1 MKTNLMMICVLFFTQ
16 MTTIFAQTNRNFDP
30 CFTPQAID
38 ITKGIANI
46 EADTPFVPY
55 DNSKPYDSHKG
66 KGEIGYYFRTKENG
80 INVNICTPSLINLKR
95 PIIIIDGFDPGD
107 IRDMADIYSENLAY
121 QQGII
126 GKNLGDSLRSLGY
139 DVIIL
144 NFPKH
149 EVARVTKDE
158 YLAIP
163 HKFMVPKD
171 TLLKANPLL
180 NPFYKLPVIQ
190 DHGADYVERNA
201 FTLVK
206 LIEQTNAQLIAN
218 GSTEKIV
225 IIGPSMGGLISR
237 YALAWMEQNG
247 RNHNTRLW
255 VSFDSPHNGANI
267 PIGAQKFLEHLA
279 YQGNNY
285 DSEITVNN
293 RLDAVAAKQ
302 MLLSHHL
309 AKETRPNYV
318 PPFPGV
324 PDPFPFY
331 KTVPVFRQGLVNALN
346 QVGYPQNL
354 RKIAMVNGAINGTL
368 YDGSSSAG
376 QETLYL
382 EVDKRTGSLN
392 FPIWEGKPLI
402 RGNVY
407 FGQSNGNS
415 GLISR
420 YAERGLLG
428 AIFGAWNEKEY
439 GYTSI
444 TGSVAYDL
452 APGGTYDL
460 FEEIAD
466 EGGGNGWEW
475 PVAYSANFRVRKKG
489 HSFIPTKSALAFTGT
504 NQDLGEALNNRN
516 LICTNETPFDA
527 YYAPSTNEGHT
538 DLNNENVAWFLGQ
551 LNNIPTP
558 IMLTFCN
565 KIRDVRLED
574 CRAGTVTY
582 QVSSNIQVIS
592 YQNKVLR
599 VLGQTS
605 GTGFVKFFVNGILVQ
620 ENPVNIIKVS
630 ESDLVGANT
639 VCNIPQTY
647 TLNNVPSF
655 ASVSWRTSS
664 NLSPA
669 SGSGNV
675 ATVTT
680 IAGGDAWIEF
690 VIGGCN
696 QVIRKNINDL
706 SSAERIT
713 GDYAV
718 CGRLKA
724 YSVPS
729 FPNATYTWTSS
740 SNLNL
745 SSNNMAN
752 TTVSAV
758 SGANGEAWVEVTIV
772 LNPSC
777 SFSNI
782 KVLRKELWIGAPAIP
797 LLCNGNVLTGCT
809 PLSPPYNFTYCQSL
823 GESESFR
830 ILFPGAEN
838 QGYSVNGG
846 AVVRITNNT
855 ILVDKSQIG
864 TFIYTIGSINNCGV
878 SPALTVTVNIIS
890 CNKEAKARQESTN
903 MYPNPTKNILNIE
916 VIGENTFVLYNKFSQ
931 KIASGA
937 FTEKHILDVK
947 QLPVGIYFLHIYD
960 KNGNSIQQQ
969 IIIEK

>member
-16 MTTIFAQTNRNFDP
+16 IGTIIAQNTRNFDP
-30 CFTPQAID
+30 CYMPQALDAI
-38 ITKGIANI
+38 KGRANI
-46 EADTPFVPY
+46 EADIPFAPY

-66 KGEIGYYFRTKENG
+66 KGEIGYYYAFSKGCNGQKILTK
-80 INVNICTPSLINLKR
+80 

-107 IRDMADIYSENLAY
+107 VRNIPNIYGQRLTYNSD
-121 QQGII
+121 Q
-126 GKNLGDSLRSLGY
+126 NLGDSLRSLGY

-144 NFPKH
+144 NFPKQ
-149 EVARVTKDE
+149 EVARVNVFE
-158 YLAIP
+158 YFAIP
-163 HKFMVPKD
+163 HPF
-171 TLLKANPLL
+171 LLSTEEIAQAIPTPL
-180 NPFYKLPVIQ
+180 NPNPTYKLPVFQ

-225 IIGPSMGGLISR
+225 IVGPSMGGLISR

-279 YQGNNY
+279 YEENNH
-285 DSEITVNN
+285 DSKITVNN
-293 RLDAVAAKQ
+293 RLDAIAAKQ

-309 AKETRPNYV
+309 AKEARPNYV
-318 PPFPGV
+318 PPFPGI

-331 KTVPVFRQGLVNALN
+331 KSVPLFRQGLVNALN
-346 QVGYPQNL
+346 EVGYPQNL

-407 FGQSNGNS
+407 FGQSNGNT
-415 GLISR
+415 GIIAR

-428 AIFGAWNEKEY
+428 AIFGTWSEKEY
-439 GYTSI
+439 GYTSA

-489 HSFIPTKSALAFTGT
+489 HSFIPTKSALAFKGT
-504 NQDLGEALNNRN
+504 NQDLGESLNNRN

-538 DLNNENVAWFLGQ
+538 DLNNENVAWFLNQ
-551 LNNIPTP
+551 LNLTNAP

-565 KIRDVRLED
+565 KIRDIRLES
-574 CRAGTVTY
+574 CRAGTITY
-582 QVSSNIQVIS
+582 QVSPNIQIIS
-592 YQNKVLR
+592 YQNRVLR
-599 VLGQTS
+599 VLGLSS
-605 GTGFVKFFVNGILVQ
+605 GQGFVKFFVNGTLEQ
-620 ENPVNIIKVS
+620 EHTVNIIKVS
-630 ESDLVGANT
+630 ENDIVGSNT
-639 VCNIPQTY
+639 VCNSPQIY
-647 TLNNVPSF
+647 TLNNVPNF
-655 ASVSWRTSS
+655 ATVSWRTSG
-664 NLSPA
+664 NLSPT

-675 ATVTT
+675 ATVTA
-680 IAGGDAWIEF
+680 IGGGDAWIEF

-706 SSAERIT
+706 SSLENII
-713 GDYAV
+713 GKYAV
-718 CGRLKA
+718 CNTTS
-724 YSVPS
+724 YSLPS
-729 FPNATYTWTSS
+729 YPNAIYNWTSS
-740 SNLNL
+740 PNLTL
-745 SSNNMAN
+745 SATN
-752 TTVSAV
+752 TASITATPIAGA
-758 SGANGEAWVEVTIV
+758 SGHAWVEVMIT
-772 LNPSC
+772 LNPTC
-777 SFSNI
+777 TFSNT
-782 KVLRKELWIGAPAIP
+782 KLFRKELWIGVPATPI
-797 LLCNGNVLTGCT
+797 LCNGNVLNGCT
-809 PLSPPYNFTYCQSL
+809 PISPPYNYTYCQSL
-823 GESESFR
+823 GESETFSL
-830 ILFPGAEN
+830 LFSGAEN

-855 ILVDKSQIG
+855 VFVDKSQVG
-864 TFIYTIGSINNCGV
+864 TFVYTIGSRNGCGI
-878 SPALTVTVNIIS
+878 SPTVTMTINIIS
-890 CNKEAKARQESTN
+890 CNKEAKARQESAN
-903 MYPNPTKNILNIE
+903 VYPNPTKNILNIE
-916 VIGENTFVLYNKFSQ
+916 ATGENTFVLYNKFSQ
-931 KIASGA
+931 KMTSGA
-937 FTEKHILDVK
+937 FIEKHILDLK
-947 QLPVGIYFLHIYD
+947 QLPAGIYFLHIHD
-960 KNGNSIQQQ
+960 KNGNITQQQ